1 MVKIIVVK
9 NKKTAGD
16 LYKNM
21 NRGNTLVLYHAH
33 WCGHCQR
40 FQPDWQKLKRKLK
53 SEMPNVC
60 LGEVEQTPLQ
70 QHMKN
75 VSVQGF
81 PTIKFYKRGKSP
93 NNNNEENTNSIPF
106 DGERNM
112 ENLINF
118 IKINME
124 KGNASRQSKNTAGK
138 SKNNKNTKK
147 VIITEKVNSPSKL
160 SLKNS
165 ISMRLQNLF
174 STLTKSNTR
183 SQHSQQQK
191 QKSKS
196 KSVRGK
202 KMSGKQMLKQIRR
215 TMKKKSRSA

>member
-16 LYKNM
+16 LYQNM

-40 FQPDWQKLKRKLK
+40 FQPDWQKLKSKLK
-53 SEMPNVC
+53 KEMPNVC

-70 QHMKN
+70 KHMKN

-118 IKINME
+118 IKLNME
-124 KGNASRQSKNTAGK
+124 QSKG
-138 SKNNKNTKK
+138 SKK
-147 VIITEKVNSPSKL
+147 
-160 SLKNS
+160 
-165 ISMRLQNLF
+165 
-174 STLTKSNTR
+174 
-183 SQHSQQQK
+183 
-191 QKSKS
+191 
-196 KSVRGK
+196 
-202 KMSGKQMLKQIRR
+202 
-215 TMKKKSRSA
+215 